1 VDTVFLNGAFLPVAA
16 ARISPLDRGF
26 LFADAVY
33 EVIPV
38 YGSRL
43 FLWTPHYARLERSLA
58 ALDLKNPYRE
68 SDWHRLLAHLIEV
81 NGGGD
86 LSVYLEVTR
95 GTEPVRDHR
104 IPADLAPTVFALTQP
119 ALPPDPALEAQGMT
133 VVLRPDFRWQRCD
146 IKSTALLANV
156 LLRESAR
163 EAGAGEALLVRDGCV
178 LEGTSSNVLALHGN
192 TVSSPPDG
200 PLLLAGVTRDLVL
213 ELAEQSGFRTRRRTL
228 TADDLGTAHE
238 VWLTSTRRILAP
250 VTRIEGRPVGSGR
263 PGPAYQRIRAAFQK
277 RLQAFLEAPPP
288 SA

>member
-1 VDTVFLNGAFLPVAA
+1 MDTVFLNGAFLPAAA
-16 ARISPLDRGF
+16 ARISPFDRGF

-33 EVIPV
+33 EVIPA
-38 YGSRL
+38 YRSRL
-43 FLWTPHYARLERSLA
+43 FLWPPHHARLVRSLD
-58 ALDLKNPYRE
+58 ALGLENPYGE
-68 SDWHRLLAHLIEV
+68 EDWRRLLGHLIEV

-104 IPADLAPTVFALTQP
+104 IPVGLPPTVFALTQP
-119 ALPPDPALEAQGMT
+119 ALPPDPMLEQQGQT

-163 EAGAGEALLVRDGCV
+163 QAGAGEALLVRDGFV

-200 PLLLAGVTRDLVL
+200 PLLLAGVTRDLML
-213 ELAEQSGFRTRRRTL
+213 ELADQSGFRAIRKNL
-228 TADDLGTAHE
+228 TPDELGTADE

-250 VTRIEGRPVGSGR
+250 VTRIEGRPVGGGK
-263 PGPAYQRIRAAFQK
+263 PGPGYRRLRAAFQE
-277 RLQAFLEAPPP
+277 RLQHFLDEVP
-288 SA
+288 SSA